1 MSGQLASTSKW
12 QADVSPVGSDDVR
25 SQVSSVVADSESTLT
40 CKSKSDPVN
49 ATLTIV
55 GVVLT
60 FFFQQMI
67 LMGTLSCWVLVLSPC
82 FRGYKHRLLRFAS
95 WGSVEPKSD
104 LENMTQ
110 KCLGRWIKC
119 SNLHFH
125 QLNVNKTRMQ
135 SCANNLFTSNG
146 LFKFSSAHLVN
157 CPFTT

>member
-67 LMGTLSCWVLVLSPC
+67 LMGTLSC
-82 FRGYKHRLLRFAS
+82 
-95 WGSVEPKSD
+95 
-104 LENMTQ
+104 
-110 KCLGRWIKC
+110 
-119 SNLHFH
+119 
-125 QLNVNKTRMQ
+125 
-135 SCANNLFTSNG
+135 
-146 LFKFSSAHLVN
+146 
-157 CPFTT
+157 